1 MNEILLVAIPALL
14 VLITAYVLLDMM
26 FKNEAKRRFF
36 EINKKNISIITPIRL
51 RAYERLILVLE
62 RTTPNVLILSVS
74 KPGMSNFDL
83 HAQLLSSVR
92 DEFSHNFSQQ
102 IYVGDDVWKNFKN
115 AQESLLRLINT
126 CASKCDP
133 NASASQLAELII
145 QVYASS
151 EKTPSEIALEQFKIE
166 VRNYFK

>member
-1 MNEILLVAIPALL
+1 MNEILLVSIPALL

-92 DEFSHNFSQQ
+92 DEFSHNFSQR
-102 IYVGDDVWKNFKN
+102 F
-115 AQESLLRLINT
+115 EM
-126 CASKCDP
+126 
-133 NASASQLAELII
+133 
-145 QVYASS
+145 
-151 EKTPSEIALEQFKIE
+151 
-166 VRNYFK
+166 